1 MAYQHI
7 ITEFKEGLGT
17 LTFNR
22 PPVNVLNIAMMEE
35 INHALSAWQGEK
47 DLKVCA
53 VAFGVRNFADEAG
66 VRSDFHSGTT
76 WGKAPR

>member
-22 PPVNVLNIAMMEE
+22 PPVNVLNIAMG
-35 INHALSAWQGEK
+35 GEQIEPK
-47 DLKVCA
+47 QM
-53 VAFGVRNFADEAG
+53 FGVAIGSEG
-66 VRSDFHSGTT
+66 
-76 WGKAPR
+76 